1 MFGNHVKFSPN
12 YRLFLPFLTTF
23 TAKIVIKSKIMN
35 YVELNVAI
43 ESAEQG
49 EIVMAMLS
57 DFPFESF
64 TQDKSTLK
72 AYIQQEMLAEC
83 KDDIDEMVEQW
94 GGGRYIML
102 EDENWN
108 SVWESNYPSVEVG
121 HELRIRAPFHS
132 ADSSFAT
139 EVVIMPKM
147 SFGTGHHST
156 TFLVCEALTKTPLSG
171 FKVLDVGCGTGVLA
185 IVALKYGAHD
195 AVAIDIDSWS
205 IESCE
210 ECVEANG
217 VADRVE
223 IIHGD
228 ITAVREQVEIYDMVI
243 ANINRNI
250 ILSQISQYALT
261 LKRGGD
267 MLLSGFFLQDVEAV
281 ESAAAQFSL
290 NRVDVQSREGWAM
303 LHLRKG

>member
-1 MFGNHVKFSPN
+1 
-12 YRLFLPFLTTF
+12 
-23 TAKIVIKSKIMN
+23 MN
-35 YVELNVAI
+35 YVELNITV
-43 ESAEQG
+43 ESTEQG
-49 EIVMAMLS
+49 EIAMALLS

-64 TQDKSTLK
+64 TQNSATSLK
-72 AYIQQEMLAEC
+72 AYIPQEALSEC
-83 KDDIDEMVEQW
+83 KDDIDMLIEQW

-121 HELRIRAPFHS
+121 TELRIRAPFHP
-132 ADSSFAT
+132 ADPSFNQ

-156 TFLVCEALTKTPLSG
+156 TYLVCQALTSMHLDG
-171 FKVLDVGCGTGVLA
+171 FKLLDVGCGTGVLA
-185 IVALKYGAHD
+185 IVALKYGAQS
-195 AVAIDIDSWS
+195 AVAIDIDNWS
-205 IESCE
+205 IEACE
-210 ECVEANG
+210 ECVEMNG

-228 ITAVREQVEIYDMVI
+228 ITAAEQHIECYDMVI

-267 MLLSGFFLQDVEAV
+267 MLLSGFFTEDVDAIIAAAEPLSLSRVSV
-281 ESAAAQFSL
+281 ESRQ
-290 NRVDVQSREGWAM
+290 GWAM
-303 LHLRKG
+303 LHLRKA

>member
-1 MFGNHVKFSPN
+1 
-12 YRLFLPFLTTF
+12 
-23 TAKIVIKSKIMN
+23 MN
-35 YVELNVAI
+35 YVELNIAI
-43 ESAEQG
+43 DSTEQG
-49 EIVMAMLS
+49 EIVMALLS

-64 TQDKSTLK
+64 AQDATSLK
-72 AYIQQEMLAEC
+72 AYIQQESLADC
-83 KDDIDEMVEQW
+83 KESVDVLLEQW

-121 HELRIRAPFHS
+121 QELRIRAPFHD
-132 ADSSFAT
+132 ADPSFNQ
-139 EVVIMPKM
+139 EIVIMPKM

-156 TFLVCEALTKTPLSG
+156 TYLVCQALTVLPLEN
-171 FKVLDVGCGTGVLA
+171 FKILDVGCGTGVLA
-185 IVALKYGAHD
+185 IVALKYGAQS
-195 AVAIDIDSWS
+195 AVAIDIDNWS
-205 IESCE
+205 IEACE
-210 ECVEANG
+210 ECIEMNG
-217 VADRVE
+217 VDDRVE

-228 ITAVREQVEIYDMVI
+228 ITAVAKDVECYDMVI

-267 MLLSGFFLQDVEAV
+267 MLLSGFFTEDVDAIISVAEPLTLSRVSV
-281 ESAAAQFSL
+281 ESRQ
-290 NRVDVQSREGWAM
+290 GWAM